1 MYSVCKNQVVSWLH
15 FDQKNETYTT
25 KIHRSIFSPSFDETR
40 LPVDNSSH
48 NNTALQNHVKRS
60 PYTLRIQTHSA
71 HAWPASTKTQVTT
84 PAGRTKH
91 GHMTV
96 ISTRGWGGGGGKPRE
111 RSVSHA
117 GHSRSHFRNE
127 QLVSRINSDCALY
140 TQTILTER
148 SRINSDCA
156 LYTQTI
162 LTERSRI
169 NSDCALYTQTI
180 LTERSRI
187 NKKNQQ
193 SGHKN
198 NYYSRLNKFVCIPG
212 KQSKEREARF
222 SMITKKSNWAFSDEA
237 AKTAYVGFPEHL
249 GTILISTEKQEQFIY
264 F

>member
-96 ISTRGWGGGGGKPRE
+96 ITTRSWGGGGPRGICKSC
-111 RSVSHA
+111 R
-117 GHSRSHFRNE
+117 
-127 QLVSRINSDCALY
+127 
-140 TQTILTER
+140 TQQITLQKLTISL
-148 SRINSDCA
+148 
-156 LYTQTI
+156 
-162 LTERSRI
+162 
-169 NSDCALYTQTI
+169 
-180 LTERSRI
+180 
-187 NKKNQQ
+187 KNQQ
-193 SGHKN
+193 WLWPIYTNNPHSKIKN
-198 NYYSRLNKFVCIPG
+198 QQQESTVRTQ
-212 KQSKEREARF
+212 KQLLQQ
-222 SMITKKSNWAFSDEA
+222 T
-237 AKTAYVGFPEHL
+237 
-249 GTILISTEKQEQFIY
+249 
-264 F
+264 